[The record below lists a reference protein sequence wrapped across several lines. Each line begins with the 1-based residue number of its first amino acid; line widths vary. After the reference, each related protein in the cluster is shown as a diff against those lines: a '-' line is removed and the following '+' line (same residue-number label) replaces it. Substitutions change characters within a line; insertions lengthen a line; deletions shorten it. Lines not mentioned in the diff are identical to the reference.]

1 MLVSLILSLAVA
13 GTPQDTTR
21 RPAPDSSA
29 PAGRTARADARQL
42 TAVTVRAETARPKRY
57 LVPATSSATR
67 TIVPLREVP
76 QSVTVLGAPI
86 LADLRIQSMAAA
98 VEYLPGIT
106 MGQGEGHRDAPTIRG
121 QSSTADFF
129 VDGVRDDAQYLR
141 DTYNVQQIDAVKG
154 ANAAVFGRGG
164 GGGIIN
170 RVSKRAEWASAYLG
184 RVETGSWN
192 QRRTTVDLNQPF
204 GTSAAGRLNAMYE
217 NSASFRRGMGYDK
230 WGANPTATLMIGR
243 VQLRAGA
250 ERYVDHR
257 TVDRGLPSANGR
269 PSRLDTRVF
278 VGNPDASRSGIT
290 VNGANTQLEF
300 DNGHGFT
307 FRSHSRAWRYDKRY
321 QNVFATSA
329 INAAGTQFSLGAYR
343 DAVDR
348 RSLFTQNDALW
359 TVDGRGLRSTLLVGT
374 ELSRQRSDQRRETGY
389 FDNTTT
395 ALVASVAAPTVRT
408 PVTFRS
414 SATDASHD
422 ATVSVAAV
430 FVQEQ
435 LHLGRFV
442 QLVAGVRHD
451 RFTIDV
457 LNRRTA
463 SRLARTD
470 HLLSPRAAVIVTPA
484 ANVSLYG
491 SHSVSFLPGTG
502 DQFTSLSVTTQTL
515 EPERFRNHE
524 VGFKWD
530 VRPAF
535 AVTAA
540 YYAVDRTNTIAPDPL
555 DATRIVQSGHQRT
568 TGAEVGVQGS
578 PLPRWNVTG
587 GMAVQDARIVSRTLS
602 AQPGATVPLV
612 PRTAA
617 SLFNKVQLH
626 RRVALGAGIVHQT
639 RRFAAIDNAVTLPAF
654 TRVDG
659 GAYVSLSR
667 GFLVQ
672 LNIEN
677 LFDTRYF
684 ATSHGN
690 NNIMPGA
697 PRAFRLAFGWQP

>member
-1 MLVSLILSLAVA
+1 MLATLILSLAVA

-21 RPAPDSSA
+21 RTAPDSSA
-29 PAGRTARADARQL
+29 PAVRTARADARQL
-42 TAVTVRAETARPKRY
+42 TAVTVRAETSRSKRY

-67 TIVPLREVP
+67 TLVPLREVP

-170 RVSKRAEWASAYLG
+170 RVSKRAEWAPAYVG

-408 PVTFRS
+408 PVTFRP

-422 ATVSVAAV
+422 ATASVAAV

-435 LHLGRFV
+435 LHLGPFV

-491 SHSVSFLPGTG
+491 SHSVSFLPSTG

-515 EPERFRNHE
+515 KPERFRNHE

-540 YYAVDRTNTIAPDPL
+540 YYAVDRTNTMAPDPL

-587 GMAVQDARIVSRTLS
+587 GIAVQDARIVSRTLS
-602 AQPGATVPLV
+602 ARPGATVPLV

-697 PRAFRLAFGWQP
+697 PRAFRLAFGLQP